1 MASSRT
7 RNPMTPLERRATS
20 SLAAIMALRMLGLFL
35 MLPVLALYAEDLRGH
50 TPFLVGLAMGI
61 YGLTQA
67 VLQIPFAM
75 ASDRLGRKQVIVT
88 GLLIFAVGSAV
99 AALAHTIE
107 GVIIG
112 RAIQGAGAVSAAVIA
127 LVADLTRNE
136 QRTKAMAFIGI
147 SIGSSFIIA
156 MLVAPPLQGIIGV
169 PGIFWATGGLALGGI
184 VLLLLAVPAPQR
196 FTPATTPVAD
206 LMRMLRNPRLR
217 RFDLGIFTLHATMT
231 AVFLMVP
238 TLLKEHAGLAIHD
251 QWKVLLPAM
260 VLSVFIMLP
269 LVYVAERYRKIP
281 TVFPIAIVLIIVS
294 QGLMYFGRNSAV
306 DLTIG
311 MMVFF
316 GGFNVLEALL
326 PSLVSRAAPPE
337 SKGAAMGVYNSS
349 QFIGV
354 FVGGAVGGWLFGT
367 WGAEG
372 VVIGAVAVL
381 ALWLLLTVMGSIPLL
396 PENPGAS
403 APGAR
408 EAES

>member
-1 MASSRT
+1 
-7 RNPMTPLERRATS
+7 MTPTERRATT
-20 SLAAIMALRMLGLFL
+20 SLAAIIALRMLGMFL
-35 MLPVLALYAEDLRGH
+35 MLPVLALYAEQLRGH

-67 VLQIPFAM
+67 VLQIPFAV
-75 ASDRLGRKQVIVT
+75 ASDRLGRKQVIIT
-88 GLLIFAVGSAV
+88 GMSIFAIGSAV
-99 AALAHTIE
+99 AAMSHTIE

-127 LVADLTRNE
+127 LVADLTRDE
-136 QRTKAMAFIGI
+136 QRTKAMAAIGI

-156 MLVAPPLQGIIGV
+156 MLVAPPLQGLVGV
-169 PGIFWATGGLALGGI
+169 PGIFWVTAGLAIGGI
-184 VLLLLAVPAPQR
+184 VLLATAVPKPQR
-196 FTPATTPVAD
+196 FTQATTPVGD
-206 LMRMLRNPRLR
+206 LVRMLRNPRLR
-217 RFDLGIFTLHATMT
+217 RFDLGIFVMHATMT

-238 TLLKEHAGLAIHD
+238 TLLKEHAGLAISQ

-269 LVYVAERYRKIP
+269 LIYIAERYRKIP
-281 TVFPIAIVLIIVS
+281 TIFPIAIALIIVS
-294 QGLMYFGRNSAV
+294 QALMYFGRASAV
-306 DLTIG
+306 ELTIG

-354 FVGGAVGGWLFGT
+354 FVGGAVGGWLFGQ

-372 VVIGAVAVL
+372 VASAAAAVL
-381 ALWLLLTVMGSIPLL
+381 ILWLLVTVLGSISLL

-403 APGAR
+403 AAGPR
-408 EAES
+408 EAEG

>member
-1 MASSRT
+1 
-7 RNPMTPLERRATS
+7 MTSLERRATS
-20 SLAAIMALRMLGLFL
+20 SLASIMALRMLGLFL
-35 MLPVLALYAEDLRGH
+35 MLPVLALYAEQLRGH
-50 TPFLVGLAMGI
+50 TPFLVGVAMGI

-67 VLQIPFAM
+67 VLQIPFAV
-75 ASDRLGRKQVIVT
+75 ASDRFGRKQVIVT
-88 GLLIFAVGSAV
+88 GMLIFAVGSAV
-99 AALAHTIE
+99 AALSHTIE

-127 LVADLTRNE
+127 LVADLTRDE

-156 MLVAPPLQGIIGV
+156 MLVAPPLQGVIGV

-184 VLLLLAVPAPQR
+184 ALLLIAVPAPQR
-196 FTPATTPVAD
+196 FTPATTSVAD
-206 LMRMLRNPRLR
+206 LVRMLRNPRLR

-238 TLLKEHAGLAIHD
+238 TLLKEHAGLAIYE

-269 LVYVAERYRKIP
+269 LLYVAERHRKIP
-281 TVFPIAIVLIIVS
+281 TIFALAIVLIIVS
-294 QGLMYFGRNSAV
+294 QAVMYFGRDSAV

-311 MMVFF
+311 MLVFF
-316 GGFNVLEALL
+316 GGFNTLEALL

-337 SKGAAMGVYNSS
+337 RKGAAMGVYNSS

-354 FVGGAVGGWLFGT
+354 FVGGALGGWLFGQ

-372 VVIGAVAVL
+372 VVIAAVAVL
-381 ALWLLLTVMGSIPLL
+381 ALWLLLTVTASTSMLPDKPAGSAAGP
-396 PENPGAS
+396 
-403 APGAR
+403 R
-408 EAES
+408 EAEG